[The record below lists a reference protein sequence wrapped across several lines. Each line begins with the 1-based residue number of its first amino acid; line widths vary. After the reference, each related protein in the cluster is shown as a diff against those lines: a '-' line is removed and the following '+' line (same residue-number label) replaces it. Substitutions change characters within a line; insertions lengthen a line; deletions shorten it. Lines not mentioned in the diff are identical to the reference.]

1 MEQVPSSHN
10 SNMLSHR
17 AALLSLCRLR
27 QLRNARKQLRD
38 LNTALKHELDAQA
51 DGMQEVSQ
59 LLTTIRGDLDASHTC
74 IR

>member
-1 MEQVPSSHN
+1 VPSSPHSSRPEHN
-10 SNMLSHR
+10 TL
-17 AALLSLCRLR
+17 ATCRLR

-51 DGMQEVSQ
+51 DNMQDVSQ
-59 LLTTIRGDLDASHTC
+59 LLTAIRGDLDASHAI